1 MVIWISGMP
10 GTGKSTLA
18 KFYYNK
24 HKKILKNLI
33 LIDGDEFRKTMDNDL
48 GYSIQDRQINALRLI
63 NLAKYFYDQKVNV
76 IISANLVFQKYRNWC
91 KKNISNFLEINIETK
106 LSILKKRN
114 KKKLFANL
122 KKNVLGEDIKV
133 KRPINP
139 HLIIYNN
146 YKKKKF
152 LDSIN
157 LINKSIKK
165 KKLKFFK

>member
-114 KKKLFANL
+114 KKK
-122 KKNVLGEDIKV
+122 
-133 KRPINP
+133 
-139 HLIIYNN
+139 IIR
-146 YKKKKF
+146 
-152 LDSIN
+152 
-157 LINKSIKK
+157 
-165 KKLKFFK
+165 